1 MNENIPQAQNIPL
14 TPQIPQHPMIMDY
27 TSFMIPEMPQSI
39 QGRPLTLLLGAG
51 DTVHSG
57 ITNVER
63 FHYDVMVCLPYNTE
77 MFQQNVD
84 RLTPAGPVVCCL
96 NVNNPQMLMNFVQ
109 QFRGRFSTIDGHW
122 AHVPHFSLETLEE
135 LLDEG
140 GTASNIF
147 ELSSGIT
154 NINTFLS
161 WLEEEYINAYSNIH
175 MSTTKVISDGA
186 MRLLDDDCKKLEEVL
201 IKKILYLNAAN
212 RNIHLSEEVLTNL
225 NNYRYTIL
233 QKIFGSLLHDAI
245 TPLSLLGTVGNH
257 HPAWANQE
265 GIELVF
271 TKSSPSFW
279 ENLLE
284 SYKAIHGRNG
294 IVERAEMIMEGV
306 RADMKNYLIWQSK
319 AKYATFLRHMRTSV
333 LPFLQDP
340 VNV

>member
-1 MNENIPQAQNIPL
+1 MNQNQLIQDIPE
-14 TPQIPQHPMIMDY
+14 HPMIMNY
-27 TSFMIPEMPQSI
+27 TTFLTPEMPKSI
-39 QGRPLTLLLGAG
+39 QDRPLTLLLGAG
-51 DTVHSG
+51 DTVHAG

-63 FHYDVMVCLPYNTE
+63 FPYDVMVCLPYNGH

-84 RLTPAGPVVCCL
+84 RLTPQGPVVCCL
-96 NVNNPQMLMNFVQ
+96 NVHNPQMLLNFVQ

-135 LLDEG
+135 LLAEG

-154 NINTFLS
+154 NINTFLR
-161 WLEEEYINAYSNIH
+161 WLDEEYINADANIH
-175 MSTTKVISDGA
+175 MSTMKVISDGA
-186 MRLLDDDCKKLEEVL
+186 MTLLENDCRRLEEVL
-201 IKKILYLNAAN
+201 IKKILYLNTVN

-225 NNYRYTIL
+225 TNYRHTIL
-233 QKIFGSLLHDAI
+233 QKIFGSMLHDAI
-245 TPLSLLGTVGNH
+245 TPLSLLGTVENH
-257 HPAWANQE
+257 RPAWANDE
-265 GIELVF
+265 NIELVF
-271 TKSSPSFW
+271 RKSSPSFW
-279 ENLLE
+279 ENILE

-306 RADMKNYLIWQSK
+306 RTDMKNYMIWQSK

-333 LPFLQDP
+333 LPFLHDQ

>member
-1 MNENIPQAQNIPL
+1 MNKNENAQNIPL
-14 TPQIPQHPMIMDY
+14 TPYIPQHPMIMNY
-27 TSFMIPEMPQSI
+27 LTGSTPEMPQPI

-63 FHYDVMVCLPYNTE
+63 FPYDVMVCLPYNNE

-84 RLTPAGPVVCCL
+84 RLTPQGPVVCCL
-96 NVNNPQMLMNFVQ
+96 NVNDPQMLTTFVQ

-154 NINTFLS
+154 NINTFLG

-186 MRLLDDDCKKLEEVL
+186 MTLLENDCRRLEEVL
-201 IKKILYLNAAN
+201 IKKIQYLNTAN
-212 RNIHLSEEVLTNL
+212 RNIHLSVEVLTNL
-225 NNYRYTIL
+225 NNYRYTTL
-233 QKIFGSLLHDAI
+233 QKIFGSMLHDAI
-245 TPLSLLGTVGNH
+245 TPLSLLGTVENH
-257 HPAWANQE
+257 HPAWANE
-265 GIELVF
+265 ENIELVF
-271 TKSSPSFW
+271 RKSTPSFW

-284 SYKAIHGRNG
+284 SYKAIYGRNG
-294 IVERAEMIMEGV
+294 IVERAEMLMEGV
-306 RADMKNYLIWQSK
+306 RADMKNYMIWQSK